1 MNGTKETTCNQMG
14 EKGTH
19 NLASFISVNSSLQ
32 KSMFIVLKNPKVVV
46 VNNL

>member
-19 NLASFISVNSSLQ
+19 NLSSFISVNSSLQ
-32 KSMFIVLKNPKVVV
+32 KSMFIVFKNSKAI

>member
-19 NLASFISVNSSLQ
+19 NLSSFMGVNSSLQ
-32 KSMFIVLKNPKVVV
+32 KSMFIVFKNPKVVV
-46 VNNL
+46 NNL